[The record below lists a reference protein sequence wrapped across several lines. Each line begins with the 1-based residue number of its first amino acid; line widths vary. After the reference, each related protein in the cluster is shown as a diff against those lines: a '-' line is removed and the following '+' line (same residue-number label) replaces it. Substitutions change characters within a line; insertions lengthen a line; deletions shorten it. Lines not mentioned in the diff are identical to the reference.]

1 MKKKM
6 AAMFTALA
14 ALMVTTL
21 AGCGKV
27 PANAV
32 FSADDLSGKKVG
44 VQQGTTG
51 DTLISDQADEDN
63 TITVDRYSKGA
74 DAVTALKQ
82 GKVDAVIIDSEPA
95 AVFVSKNSDLKI
107 LDEAYADEEQY
118 AIAIKKDNAD
128 LKDKI
133 NAALKTLEEN
143 GTLDKIRSNYQG
155 DTAGSYTYTSPAD
168 ASRANGTLT
177 MATNAAFPPYEYYE
191 DNKIVGLD
199 VDMAQ
204 AIADI
209 LGMELKVEDMEF
221 DSIIPAIQSGKAD
234 IGVAGMTVTEERMKN
249 VNFSDSYATSKQVII
264 VRAK

>member
-1 MKKKM
+1 MKKRM
-6 AAMFTALA
+6 TALLTVLA
-14 ALMVTTL
+14 ALMVTAL
-21 AGCGKV
+21 ASCGKV
-27 PANAV
+27 PDNTV

-51 DTLISDQADEDN
+51 DTLISDQAEEDD
-63 TITVDRYSKGA
+63 TINVVRYSKGA

-95 AVFVSKNSDLKI
+95 GVFVSKNKDLKV

-118 AIAIKKDNAD
+118 AIAIKKDNGD

-155 DTAGSYTYTSPAD
+155 DTAGGYTYTSPAD
-168 ASRANGTLT
+168 VSRANGTLN
-177 MATNAAFPPYEYYE
+177 MATNATFPPYEYYE
-191 DNKIVGLD
+191 SSKIVGLD

-209 LGMELKVEDMEF
+209 LGMELKVNDMEF
-221 DSIIPAIQSGKAD
+221 DSIVPAIQSGKAD
-234 IGVAGMTVTEERMKN
+234 IGVAGMTVTEDRLKN
-249 VNFSDSYATSKQVII
+249 VDFSDSYATSKQVII